1 MPKLT
6 IPGPPEGQ
14 MPVEQFAQQHTEK
27 QKEREPEQSQVQQL
41 QRAPQEISLKLD
53 NPENIERYREAVK
66 EAVAFYRD
74 ERVKGHENSVDNGAL
89 AQVPL
94 NQEETQR
101 IQKETN
107 LRERRDQIIDGAERQ
122 IETVLK
128 TMNPRIGEKLR
139 PLVEGH
145 LEQLMEL
152 SNVGHT
158 PMRPGLERI
167 ENQGVLTKSI
177 APNTRLE
184 LDREG
189 GYQLVGPDGQPQ
201 LANGSFAFAI
211 TVSNPAEIRVGSR
224 TDGGHMA
231 LTRGGDVYFAGEV
244 HFENGKLTSWDNGSG
259 HYMPT
264 IDQKRQVGE
273 TAISSLETLLPRDK
287 FQPHKM

>member
-14 MPVEQFAQQHTEK
+14 MSVEQFAEQHIEK
-27 QKEREPEQSQVQQL
+27 QKEREPEQSHVQQL

-53 NPENIERYREAVK
+53 NPENIELYREAVK
-66 EAVAFYRD
+66 EAVGFYRN
-74 ERVKGHENSVDNGAL
+74 ERVTGHKNAVDNAEL

-94 NQEETQR
+94 DQDGRQR
-101 IQKETN
+101 IQKEAN
-107 LRERRDQIIDGAERQ
+107 LGERRDQLIDGAEKQ
-122 IETVLK
+122 LETVLK
-128 TMNPRIGEKLR
+128 AMNPKTGDRLR

-167 ENQGVLTKSI
+167 ENQGVLQKSI
-177 APNTRLE
+177 APVNRLE
-184 LDREG
+184 RDRDG
-189 GYQLVGPDGQPQ
+189 GYQLVGPDGQPH

-211 TVSNPAEIRVGSR
+211 TVSNPTEIRVGSR
-224 TDGGHMA
+224 SDGGHMA

-264 IDQKRQVGE
+264 VDQKRQVGE
-273 TAISSLETLLPRDK
+273 TAISSLETLLPRDR